1 MKKIILLNLIIIM
14 LIITSCSQKDENL
27 SNIEEIKAVTVSAK
41 IVELEEFREYIDI
54 TARPEGITDVEVT
67 SEVSGKV
74 IKVNKNIGDW
84 VSKGE
89 EIGVIDNK
97 DFAIRLK
104 QAKAGV
110 LGAESSYDAA
120 VVENRSSKKLYN
132 EKHISEIEYL
142 RSQSALKGAQ
152 ASLEGSK
159 ASLEM
164 SQKAYD
170 NTRMLAPVSGSISN
184 INIEIG
190 ENIFAGKPICNI
202 VNTKQLKIK
211 TGVSESDI
219 IKLSKGMEVSIYH
232 SSLESSLTGSV
243 SGIGMKPLAN
253 SSNYPVE
260 IIFDNP
266 DGNIL
271 PGMVI
276 ECKILCCLINNA
288 IIISTD
294 NVVKELDEN
303 IVYTV
308 VDSKAKRT
316 VVKLGK
322 KQKANYIVM
331 SGLKKGDKLITS
343 GLDRLKDGIEV
354 KIK

>member
-1 MKKIILLNLIIIM
+1 MKKIIIVNLIV
-14 LIITSCSQKDENL
+14 LILMISSCSKKDDK
-27 SNIEEIKAVTVSAK
+27 SFIDEETKIVTVAAK
-41 IVELEEFREYIDI
+41 TIEPEVFREYVDL

-74 IKVNKNIGDW
+74 IKVNKNIGEW
-84 VSKGE
+84 VNKGE
-89 EIGVIDNK
+89 EIGMIDNE
-97 DFAIRLK
+97 DYTIRLK
-104 QAKAGV
+104 QAKAAV

-120 VVENRSSKKLYN
+120 VVENRSSEKLYN
-132 EKHISEIEYL
+132 QKHISEIEYL
-142 RSQSALKGAQ
+142 RSKSGLKGAQ
-152 ASLEGSK
+152 AALEGAK

-184 INIEIG
+184 IYIKVG

-202 VNTKQLKIK
+202 VNTKKLKIK
-211 TGVSESDI
+211 TGVSEGDI
-219 IKLSKGMEVSIYH
+219 KKIFKGMEVSVFH
-232 SSLESSLTGSV
+232 NSLKEPLKGAV

-260 IIFDNP
+260 IIFDNLE
-266 DGNIL
+266 NQIF

-276 ECKILCCLINNA
+276 ECKILCCLIEDA
-288 IIISTD
+288 IIVSTD
-294 NVVKELDEN
+294 NIVKELDEH
-303 IVYTV
+303 IVFTV

-322 KQKANYIVM
+322 KQKANYVVI

-343 GLDRLKDGIEV
+343 GLDRLKDGIQV
-354 KIK
+354 KVK